1 MVEDDAGKGRVVYI
15 SFSKKN
21 PGQRFKAMRL
31 ATERKML
38 PVYPGIVSDLAQV
51 DAAKDKEA
59 RDKERWEQIKKSSE
73 IWVVGEISREMA
85 EDIELAKRL
94 AKRIRYFEPAQAD
107 ADLKEIDAA
116 SAKKERFF

>member
-1 MVEDDAGKGRVVYI
+1 MAEISEGKSNVVYI

-21 PGQRFKAMRL
+21 LGHRFKAMRM
-31 ATERKML
+31 ATERRMI

-51 DAAKDKEA
+51 NTAKDKEA

-73 IWVVGEISREMA
+73 VWIVGEISREMT
-85 EDIELAKRL
+85 EDIDLAKRL
-94 AKRIRYFEPAQAD
+94 AKKIRYFETTQAD